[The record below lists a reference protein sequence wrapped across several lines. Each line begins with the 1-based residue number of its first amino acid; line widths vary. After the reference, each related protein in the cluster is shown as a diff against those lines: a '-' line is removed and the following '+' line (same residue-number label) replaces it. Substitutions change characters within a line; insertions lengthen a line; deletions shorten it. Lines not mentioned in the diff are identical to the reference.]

1 MIKLKEVIL
10 SIIDCRIQW
19 AAWILAGIIFV
30 VLCVIFGYFQVDIKS
45 SEFATNNPFDYIS
58 DIISYIFLGI
68 VLGTTVMFTW
78 KSYSQANDRRIV
90 YDRQLEES
98 LGLLF
103 IGDLSDINNKWDK
116 LKWKIDYGFSTMYQK
131 KSIDY
136 IKKKIEIVLADTD
149 IVMFLILDGLN
160 RIKNNDSEIVAISD
174 ELKKAEIE
182 NIIQNYN
189 NNLTLMPDKKY
200 AIVLVVK
207 KNNTV
212 LQSSVKEI
220 IELVRMNG
228 KSNIKG
234 YITI

>member
-10 SIIDCRIQW
+10 SIINCRIQW
-19 AAWILAGIIFV
+19 AAWMLAGIIFI

-45 SEFATNNPFDYIS
+45 SEFAANNLFDYIS

-90 YDRQLEES
+90 YDRQLEEN

-116 LKWKIDYGFSTMYQK
+116 LKWKIDYGFSTVYQK

-149 IVMFLILDGLN
+149 IVMFLILDGSN
-160 RIKNNDSEIVAISD
+160 GIKNNGDDIVAISD
-174 ELKKAEIE
+174 ELKKAEME

-200 AIVLVVK
+200 AIILVVK

-220 IELVRMNG
+220 LELVRING

>member
-10 SIIDCRIQW
+10 SIINCRIQW

-45 SEFATNNPFDYIS
+45 SEFAANNLFDYIS

-189 NNLTLMPDKKY
+189 DNLTLMPDKKY

-220 IELVRMNG
+220 MELVRMNG
-228 KSNIKG
+228 KSDIKG

>member
-10 SIIDCRIQW
+10 SIINCRIQW

-45 SEFATNNPFDYIS
+45 SEFAANNPFDYIS

-182 NIIQNYN
+182 KIIQNYN
-189 NNLTLMPDKKY
+189 DNLTLMPDKKY

-220 IELVRMNG
+220 MELVRMNG
-228 KSNIKG
+228 KSDIKG

>member
-1 MIKLKEVIL
+1 
-10 SIIDCRIQW
+10 
-19 AAWILAGIIFV
+19 
-30 VLCVIFGYFQVDIKS
+30 
-45 SEFATNNPFDYIS
+45 
-58 DIISYIFLGI
+58 
-68 VLGTTVMFTW
+68 MFTW

-212 LQSSVKEI
+212 LQSNVKEI
-220 IELVRMNG
+220 MELVRMNG
-228 KSNIKG
+228 KSDIKG